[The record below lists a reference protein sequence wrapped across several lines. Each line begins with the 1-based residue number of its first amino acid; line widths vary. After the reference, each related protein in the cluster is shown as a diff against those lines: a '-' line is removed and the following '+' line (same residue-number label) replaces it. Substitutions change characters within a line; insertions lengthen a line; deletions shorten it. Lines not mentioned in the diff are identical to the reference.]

1 MGTVDAF
8 DVVESG
14 DGRWDVQRRDSLSV
28 AGYVWHTGAGFVVWD
43 WADRQIGVFD
53 TMPDAVRALW
63 SLETI
68 G

>member
-1 MGTVDAF
+1 MSTVDAF

-14 DGRWDVQRRDSLSV
+14 DGRWDVQRRDSPSV

-53 TMPDAVRALW
+53 TMPEAVRALW

>member
-1 MGTVDAF
+1 MDTMEAF

-28 AGYVWHTGAGFVVWD
+28 AGYVWNTGGGFVVWD

-53 TMPDAVRALW
+53 TMPAAVRALW

>member
-1 MGTVDAF
+1 MDISEAF
-8 DVVESG
+8 DVIGSG

-28 AGYVWHTGAGFVVWD
+28 VGYVWHTGAGFVVWD

-53 TMPDAVRALW
+53 ALPDAVRALW
-63 SLETI
+63 ALEII

>member
-43 WADRQIGVFD
+43 WADRQIGVFQA
-53 TMPDAVRALW
+53 MPDAVRALW